1 MSEGDATRARPVK
14 RRPLAEC
21 GPRASAGRRAN
32 AAYTSAVAK
41 RDPRDVLGVTPG
53 ATPTEIKAAWRR
65 LARTHHPDLTGDDPA
80 ASRVATR
87 KMAEINE
94 AYAALTREGAAG
106 SGAADGAD
114 VADAPARRRGGPP
127 SPKPTR
133 PVTGRVDTSATF
145 RVRNSVAEGRRRE
158 HVLAGQPPMRGEVMD
173 REPPRASTPTGP
185 AVRDRIRH
193 FRRPAP
199 PSLEQASRLVVDFGK
214 FHGHTL
220 GQIAAFE
227 PSYVD
232 WLAGTVTRDPDLVAA
247 SRVVQAD
254 LDRRGVVRRMR
265 PAPERP
271 DRSA

>member
-1 MSEGDATRARPVK
+1 VPDLSSVP
-14 RRPLAEC
+14 
-21 GPRASAGRRAN
+21 GRHRVP
-32 AAYTSAVAK
+32 AYTCLVAK
-41 RDPRDVLGVTPG
+41 RDPRDVLGVAPG
-53 ATPTEIKAAWRR
+53 ATPAEIKAAWRR

-94 AYAALTREGAAG
+94 AYAALTRG
-106 SGAADGAD
+106 SARDRAEAADGAD
-114 VADAPARRRGGPP
+114 VADAPSRRGGPP
-127 SPKPTR
+127 AAKPTR
-133 PVTGRVDTSATF
+133 PVTGRVDTSSTF
-145 RVRNSVAEGRRRE
+145 RPRNTVNDHRRRT
-158 HVLAGQPPMRGEVMD
+158 HTLSGQPPMRGELVD

-199 PSLEQASRLVVDFGK
+199 PSLEQASGFLVDFGK

-247 SRVVQAD
+247 ARVMQDD
-254 LDRRGVVRRMR
+254 LDRRGIVRRSR

-271 DRSA
+271 TRSA